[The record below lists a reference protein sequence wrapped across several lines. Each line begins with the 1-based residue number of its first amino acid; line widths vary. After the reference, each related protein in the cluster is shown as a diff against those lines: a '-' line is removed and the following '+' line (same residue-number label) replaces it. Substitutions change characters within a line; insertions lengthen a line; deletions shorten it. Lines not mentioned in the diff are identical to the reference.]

1 MRSSSINSSPA
12 DRLGL
17 AVFLATLL
25 HVLVILGLGFEP
37 GKPPEQRLPTLDITL
52 VQTNS
57 AKAPKDADYLAQ
69 ANQDGAGNVRERV
82 RPHSPAPLPEPQ
94 TLETPSQEEA
104 TAPPTIAQ
112 EPQPLHSSARAQ
124 AQPPAQPLSAA
135 QLIDRS
141 MEIASLNAELN
152 ESVQA
157 YAQRPREKRISARTR
172 EYKYASYMSD
182 WVAKVERIGTL
193 NFPDEARRAHLSGS
207 LLLDVALNADGSINS
222 IAVLRSSGQRV
233 LDDAALRIVRL
244 AAPYAPFPSEIRT
257 DTDVLH
263 IIRSWEFLS
272 NNQLSTK

>member
-1 MRSSSINSSPA
+1 MRSSSINSTPA

-17 AVFLATLL
+17 AVFLATLI
-25 HVLVILGLGFEP
+25 HALVILGLGFEP
-37 GKPPEQRLPTLDITL
+37 GKKPEQRLPTLDITL

-57 AKAPKDADYLAQ
+57 AKVPKEADYLAQ
-69 ANQDGAGNVRERV
+69 ANQDGAGNVHERV
-82 RPHSPAPLPEPQ
+82 RPSTAPLPEPQ
-94 TLETPSQEEA
+94 TIETPSPDETTTPP
-104 TAPPTIAQ
+104 TAPQ
-112 EPQPLHSSARAQ
+112 EIQPSNSRARAP
-124 AQPPAQPLSAA
+124 APPPAHPLSAT

-152 ESVQA
+152 DSVQA

-193 NFPDEARRAHLSGS
+193 NFPDEARRTHLSGS

-244 AAPYAPFPSEIRT
+244 AAPYAPFPGEIRT

>member
-1 MRSSSINSSPA
+1 MRRSAVNSSPA

-17 AVFLATLL
+17 AIFLATLL
-25 HVLVILGLGFEP
+25 HALVILGLGFEP
-37 GKPPEQRLPTLDITL
+37 GKAPERRLPTLDITL
-52 VQTNS
+52 VQTQS

-82 RPHSPAPLPEPQ
+82 RPHNPAPLPEPQ
-94 TLETPSQEEA
+94 TLETPPQDETATPQTTPQELQA
-104 TAPPTIAQ
+104 
-112 EPQPLHSSARAQ
+112 LHSRERAQ
-124 AQPPAQPLSAA
+124 AQPAAQPLTAT

-157 YAQRPREKRISARTR
+157 YSQRPREKRISARTR

-193 NFPDEARRAHLSGS
+193 NFPDEARREHLSGS

-244 AAPYAPFPSEIRT
+244 AAPYAPFPGEIRT